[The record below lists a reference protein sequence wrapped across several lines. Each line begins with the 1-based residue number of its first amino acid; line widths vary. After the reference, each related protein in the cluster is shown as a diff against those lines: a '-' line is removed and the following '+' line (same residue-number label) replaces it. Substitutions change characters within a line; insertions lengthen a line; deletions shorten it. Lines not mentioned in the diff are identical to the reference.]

1 MGWCDSP
8 AYFCAASE
16 TARDVAETLAQQ
28 APGSLPEH
36 PLEGYLVPPAEWS
49 DDDTDMHAEK
59 FLQLLEVY
67 VDDFILLA
75 QTEDRSQ
82 LEHLSRAMLHA
93 IHAVFPP
100 PSITGHDGEDPIA
113 LKKLKQGD
121 GLWTARKEILGWVFD
136 GARRCIELPPDKVE
150 KILADI
156 RTISRQRR
164 VPRKTFERL
173 RGRLRH
179 ACIGLPAA
187 KGLMSPIDAALR
199 SDRRSVPV
207 KNNQLLREA
216 LTDFASLIRAMG
228 TRPTHCR
235 ELVAAEP
242 GYIGYCDASK
252 WGAGGVW
259 LSGTL
264 HLDPIVW
271 RIEWPEDIRQQLVSF
286 TNPKGALTNSDLEMA
301 AMLIHYVVLEHL
313 VDLKHV
319 HVAAWCD
326 NTPTVCWT
334 NKLGSPR
341 SRIPGRLAR
350 ALAMRIH
357 ANEASPL
364 ISVSIAGVENVM
376 ADMASRTFHRNTA
389 AATTFTSDDDSFLH
403 TFSSAFPLQN
413 GSWRAFRLSNKL
425 TSRVFSE
432 LRNETSTLESWKRI
446 TKSGSAI
453 GSIGSDSS
461 NRSVTWTPCSPTSAR
476 PIALNSCQDSL
487 SGSGG
492 ATTVKALECELQPY
506 KSRSVPSERLSS
518 WPVPP
523 TLPTVARAN
532 TGPS

>member
-16 TARDVAETLAQQ
+16 TARDVADELAQQ
-28 APGSLPEH
+28 PTGSLPEH
-36 PLEGYLVPPAEWS
+36 PLEGYLIPPGEWPA
-49 DDDTDMHAEK
+49 DDVEAHADT
-59 FLQLLEVY
+59 FVQLLEVY
-67 VDDFILLA
+67 VDDFIQLA

-82 LEHLSRAMLHA
+82 LEHLSRAILHA

-100 PSITGHDGEDPIA
+100 PTITNHAGEDPIA

-121 GLWTARKEILGWVFD
+121 GLWTVRKEILGWVFD
-136 GARRCIELPPDKVE
+136 GARRCIELPPEKVD

-156 RTISRQRR
+156 RRISRQKR
-164 VPRKTFERL
+164 VPRKAFERL

-187 KGLMSPIDAALR
+187 KGLMGPIDAALR
-199 SDRRSVPV
+199 PDRRSIPV
-207 KNNQLLREA
+207 KHNQILREA
-216 LTDFASLIRAMG
+216 LTDFASLIRAIG
-228 TRPTHCR
+228 KRPTHCR
-235 ELVAAEP
+235 ELVAEEP

-259 LSGTL
+259 LSGTF

-271 RIEWPEDIRQQLVSF
+271 RIEWPDDIRQQLISF
-286 TNPKGALTNSDLEMA
+286 DNPTGTLTNSDLEMA
-301 AMLIHYVVLEHL
+301 AMLIHYLVLEHL
-313 VDLKHV
+313 VDLRHV

-334 NKLGSPR
+334 NKLSSPR
-341 SRIPGRLAR
+341 SRIPGRLTR

-364 ISVSIAGVENVM
+364 ISVSIAGVENLM

-389 AATTFTSDDDSFLH
+389 NAATFTIDDNSFLQ
-403 TFSSAFPLQN
+403 TFASAFPLQN
-413 GSWRAFRLSNKL
+413 DSWRSFHLSNKL

-453 GSIGSDSS
+453 GSIGNGSS
-461 NRSVTWTPCSPTSAR
+461 NLSITWTPCSPMCLPPTV
-476 PIALNSCQDSL
+476 LNSCPVSL
-487 SGSGG
+487 SGSGE
-492 ATTVKALECELQPY
+492 AITVKALESKLHPY
-506 KSRSVPSERLSS
+506 KSRSVPSERPSS

-523 TLPTVARAN
+523 ILPTAVRAS
-532 TGPS
+532 TGPK